1 MVASATLAFTQ
12 AELFGAMGRF
22 NVKLNGASMA
32 NLIISTGVV
41 NEFIAHMSR
50 AFFSSD
56 RRAGAAFASIA
67 PALFNAGVTTFLGV
81 IPSAFARYEYF
92 RVYFFSQWCV
102 ILLFAVANGVVFL
115 PIALSLFA

>member
-1 MVASATLAFTQ
+1 
-12 AELFGAMGRF
+12 
-22 NVKLNGASMA
+22 MA

-50 AFFSSD
+50 AYCRHD
-56 RRAGAAFASIA
+56 RGAFAAFASIA
-67 PALFNAGVTTFLGV
+67 PALCNAGATTFLGV